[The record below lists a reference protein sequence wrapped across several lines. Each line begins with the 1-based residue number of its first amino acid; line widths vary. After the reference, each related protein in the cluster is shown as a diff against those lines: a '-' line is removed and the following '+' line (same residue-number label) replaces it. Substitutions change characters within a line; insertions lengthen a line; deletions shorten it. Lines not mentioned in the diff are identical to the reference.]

1 MFPRLGRPQPGHSTG
16 LRRLVA
22 LGWTV
27 IYRYDQAGDV
37 VTVLVLLPPRSA
49 IDLSD

>member
-1 MFPRLGRPQPGHSTG
+1 MFPLLGRPQPEPSTG

-27 IYRYDQAGDV
+27 IYRYDQAGEV
-37 VTVLVLLPPRSA
+37 VTVLVLLPPRSS
-49 IDLSD
+49 IGVSD